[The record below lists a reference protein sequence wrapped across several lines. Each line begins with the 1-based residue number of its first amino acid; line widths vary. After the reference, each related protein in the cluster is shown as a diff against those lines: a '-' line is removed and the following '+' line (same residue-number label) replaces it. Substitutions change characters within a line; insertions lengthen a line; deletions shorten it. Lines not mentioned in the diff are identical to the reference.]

1 MIRAPVDDLAPTRHS
16 LLARLKNW
24 QDQQSWQEFFDTY
37 WRLIYWTALKAGLSP
52 EQAQDIVQE
61 TMVVVARNIHKF
73 KPGRENGSFRGWL
86 RNVTRWRLADHFQ
99 RRHKSPGAV
108 PDEAGVDLE
117 QIPDPTGTD
126 LEMVWES
133 EWERNLLLVAADRV
147 KARVKAEHYQA
158 FDLCAAK
165 GWPARKVAQY
175 LNMSVPAVY
184 VAKHRIQAQLR
195 AEVRRL
201 RRRHQ

>member
-1 MIRAPVDDLAPTRHS
+1 MIQAPVDDLAPTRHS

-37 WRLIYWTALKAGLSP
+37 WRLIYWTALRAGLSP

-99 RRHKSPGAV
+99 QRHKSLAEV
-108 PDEAGVDLE
+108 PDDAGVDLE
-117 QIPDPTGTD
+117 QIPDPAGTD
-126 LEMVWES
+126 LEMVWET

-147 KARVKAEHYQA
+147 NARVKAEHYQA
-158 FDLCAAK
+158 FDLCVAK
-165 GWPARKVAQY
+165 GWPARKVARY
-175 LNMSVPAVY
+175 LNMSVPGVY

-195 AEVRRL
+195 TEVRRL

>member
-73 KPGRENGSFRGWL
+73 KPGRVTGSFRGWL

-99 RRHKSPGAV
+99 RRHKSLAEV
-108 PDEAGVDLE
+108 PDDAGGDLE

-126 LEMVWES
+126 LEMIWET

-147 KARVKAEHYQA
+147 KARAKAEHYQA
-158 FDLCAAK
+158 FDLCVAK

-195 AEVRRL
+195 AEVRQL